1 MLTRDPVFQV
11 NSCLWLVAKSTPAK
25 DGKRPFFDAG
35 YRLRSLGSKLA
46 FSLEVRTRVAQ
57 CGWGRNPP
65 EPDLLFHH
73 LASGDHLV
81 LECKA
86 SSFSKDSST
95 AGQARKLLI
104 SCADSTTAVGID
116 GQAVVVYVLPS
127 EDCSLQTETL
137 SEITD
142 ELTEDGF
149 VTALYGVLGLK
160 IDDDGLWAELRI
172 SRDPSP
178 HLAELADRF
187 LIIAG
192 ASSEARPLY
201 LIPYDPTAADNQSRE
216 EREYCHRVLLERF
229 YLAAVQVIG
238 TADVPECVVIK
249 ADDLF
254 RQATY
259 GVSDKW
265 QAKELGPLKSK
276 LIRGMAT
283 LLNRKRLHGKVTVNN
298 NQVELLLRDED
309 DRDAAIGGLLKANT
323 TQLALNASTGQTDID
338 HID

>member
-1 MLTRDPVFQV
+1 MFQV

-25 DGKRPFFDAG
+25 GGDRPFFDAG
-35 YRLRSLGSKLA
+35 YRLRSLGAKLA
-46 FSLEVRTRVAQ
+46 FSVEVRTQLAQ
-57 CGWGRNPP
+57 RGWGPNPP

-95 AGQARKLLI
+95 AGQARKLLV

-127 EDCSLQTETL
+127 DDVPLQSATL
-137 SEITD
+137 E
-142 ELTEDGF
+142 ELTGELAADGF
-149 VTALYGVLGLK
+149 LTAVYGVLGLK
-160 IDDDGLWAELRI
+160 IDDEGLWAELRI
-172 SRDPSP
+172 SQNPSP
-178 HLAELADRF
+178 HLASLEDSF
-187 LIIAG
+187 LIVAG
-192 ASSEARPLY
+192 DRKEARPLY

-216 EREYCHRVLLERF
+216 EREYCHRILLERC
-229 YLAAVQVIG
+229 YSAAVQAIG

-254 RQATY
+254 RKATY

-265 QAKELGPLKSK
+265 HAKELGPLKSK
-276 LIRGMAT
+276 IVHGMAT
-283 LLNRKRLHGKVTVNN
+283 LLNKKELQGRVTVNN
-298 NQVELLLRDED
+298 NQVELLLRDEE
-309 DRDAAIGGLLKANT
+309 DRDAAITRLLKANT
-323 TQLALNASTGQTDID
+323 VQLALKASSGQTDID